1 MVMLLSS
8 WSESSDA
15 SKPEMQPSA
24 TKILKHPALVTG
36 RSLALKEKSKEQIWS
51 ELSATKMQ
59 NSQLLRQLAEERK
72 KPRAVGMP
80 ISRRNSAPA
89 PRRKRAASASGCVRW
104 VRRVQR
110 RVHSVRVVSGTGGLW
125 Q

>member
-8 WSESSDA
+8 WSEPSDA

-72 KPRAVGMP
+72 KPRAIGMP

-89 PRRKRAASASGCVRW
+89 PRRKRAGSMQW
-104 VRRVQR
+104 
-110 RVHSVRVVSGTGGLW
+110 
-125 Q
+125 